1 VTVPFVVDE
10 HALVGLMVVVVVE
23 FVEDDDGLVIGSI
36 EFSRDLLR
44 LLHFLAISISSS
56 EEESYY

>member
-1 VTVPFVVDE
+1 VTVAFVVDG
-10 HALVGLMVVVVVE
+10 HALVELMVVGVV
-23 FVEDDDGLVIGSI
+23 FVEDDDGLIIGSI